1 MDEARV
7 PISITEI
14 QPSSAN
20 TPLFETAH
28 TRAGVQ
34 PKGQP
39 PLYEPEVTV
48 MAILHAAEHPVRTL
62 VAGGGG
68 RLLIAMKALAPRF
81 ADWYLRRM
89 AFSGQCTTIPKSTE
103 APSNLYEPVPG
114 TSRIH
119 GDGGGP
125 ASRYSV
131 YTKVATS
138 HYLRPALNTVL
149 AGAALLALRSV
160 LRKCPARR
168 RSERRN

>member
-1 MDEARV
+1 M

-62 VAGGGG
+62 VTGGGG

-89 AFSGQCTTIPKSTE
+89 AFSGQRTTIPKGTD
-103 APSNLYEPVPG
+103 APSNLYEPIPG
-114 TSRIH
+114 TARIH
-119 GDGGGP
+119 GEGGGP
-125 ASRYSV
+125 ASKYSV
-131 YTKVATS
+131 YTRVATS
-138 HYLRPALNTVL
+138 RYLRPVLKTAL
-149 AGAALLALRSV
+149 AGAGLLALRS
-160 LRKCPARR
+160 LARR
-168 RSERRN
+168 RGRGRHKD